1 MAGGLEIEKGERR
14 PPPLTFLPLL
24 CTIRNERKPPRRRGA
39 VSTPCSNEICAC
51 DGNGSYV
58 RFRCCHLSE
67 RWTVVDT
74 SIEKIGIG
82 LQKYCSI
89 MSCLYQTD
97 VSKDREFQRLFNGYY
112 RMRQRSERFYC
123 CFYRYLEEHKFDDA
137 LTYAQVL
144 TYLFQET
151 GCIHASFSSKLLAT
165 VRPEMPVWDKYVLSN
180 LGLRAPYYSCKSR
193 FQRVLD
199 TYQKICDW
207 YQTSEAQAKVAVFD
221 ANFPN
226 VDITDVKK
234 IDFVL
239 WQTR

>member
-1 MAGGLEIEKGERR
+1 M
-14 PPPLTFLPLL
+14 
-24 CTIRNERKPPRRRGA
+24 
-39 VSTPCSNEICAC
+39 
-51 DGNGSYV
+51 
-58 RFRCCHLSE
+58 
-67 RWTVVDT
+67 DT

-89 MSCLYQTD
+89 MSRLYQTD
-97 VSKDREFQRLFNGYY
+97 VSKDRDFQRLFNG
-112 RMRQRSERFYC
+112 FYGVKKQSKAFYS
-123 CFYRYLEEHKFDDA
+123 CFYHFLEEHKFDTG
-137 LTYAQVL
+137 LTYVQVL

-180 LGLRAPYYSCKSR
+180 LGLKAPYYSCKDR
-193 FQRVLD
+193 FQKVLD
-199 TYQKICDW
+199 TYQKIWNW
-207 YQTSEAQAKVAVFD
+207 YQTPEAQSRIAVFD
-221 ANFPN
+221 ANFPH

>member
-1 MAGGLEIEKGERR
+1 M
-14 PPPLTFLPLL
+14 
-24 CTIRNERKPPRRRGA
+24 
-39 VSTPCSNEICAC
+39 
-51 DGNGSYV
+51 
-58 RFRCCHLSE
+58 
-67 RWTVVDT
+67 DT

-89 MSCLYQTD
+89 MTSLYQTG

-123 CFYRYLEEHKFDDA
+123 CFYRYLEEHKFDNA

-180 LGLRAPYYSCKSR
+180 LGLKAPYYSCKSR

-207 YQTSEAQAKVAVFD
+207 YQTPEAKSKVAVFD
-221 ANFPN
+221 SNFPN
-226 VDITDVKK
+226 IDITDVKK